1 MKHFFADSYITIN
14 IIFAGIIL
22 LIIVYS
28 GIFSAEKDNH
38 IIKSACVE
46 ITGKPCKSIGLSRSF
61 SEIVRLRFESAK
73 QYNPHG
79 LRIFSFFFIQF
90 FLRLGIIVL
99 IIKELIKKEI
109 ILYLDVIASIL
120 LFLVTFADFLK
131 FWEPY

>member
-73 QYNPHG
+73 QYNQYG
-79 LRIFSFFFIQF
+79 LKVFSFFFFQF
-90 FLRLGIIVL
+90 FMRLGFTKLLINTTLKRKPVL
-99 IIKELIKKEI
+99 YTDI
-109 ILYLDVIASIL
+109 IASIL